1 MALRD
6 RVHSLETEYAVAY
19 LGEDG
24 RPPGVG
30 AIVDALMSAAGLS
43 HGVSPGSFLVN
54 GSRLSH
60 DVGHAEWA
68 LPECRTGRELAD
80 YDKATDHLL
89 LHSVVPRAGQLMA
102 RRGYG
107 GRLVVTKNNVD
118 SFGSSYG
125 CHENY
130 QMQHN
135 ADLLGEMDFVR
146 YMVQVMIPFLVSRQI
161 LVGAGRLV
169 KDAHRGPHQLHYELA
184 QRSGFI
190 QAVVSRSTTH
200 ARPIFNLGREGE
212 AFAAGNNR
220 RLHLILGDANLS
232 GWATWIKTGS
242 TGLILRLVEDVFAD
256 AVPVLRDPV
265 DAIKKIS
272 RDLTGQTGIP
282 LQAGGQMTALDLQ
295 WLYYNL
301 ADRYLT
307 LFDASGEDEEL
318 MEAWGAALEDFE
330 RDSMALRDRADWAI
344 KKQMIDAYLSQ
355 HGTTLD
361 DLPPDRSLIA
371 DVQAFDLRYHE
382 LSPEGLYHRVYP
394 ADTLVTAEAIAHA
407 AETPPP
413 TTRARIRGEFIR
425 IGRDYKASVTNGG
438 WEGIGVEGERF
449 LLPDPMRCDHPALVA
464 WDRPWER
471 LQHAAETER
480 NKLDLETDSDLGHC
494 YARFGW
500 GQRAIGA
507 YRAALERALDMA
519 DITRELAHTLLRQGL
534 YAEAIRCFEQYA
546 ISRDAA
552 ETASDR
558 IGTGDAYR
566 LHGEPERALAFY
578 EQAAESSESAS
589 TAHSRMGIIFLA
601 RGETDRAEEAFRT
614 ALGTFGSQLTAW
626 TALGVLLTVRGVR
639 DQARPYFER
648 ALALPPFGV
657 FDLTVS
663 AARYLRAIAAIG
675 LEHADA
681 LTQFDIALADCTARA
696 ADGIALAQMLLA
708 LLATAPVPPGDA
720 AQALSL
726 VQPIRPAIDPPDP
739 DELPPVAPPVQCWL
753 ESALHDPRSAVR
765 CDAAQAAGWRLEAD
779 AIERG
784 TWVIPLL
791 AEVAQR
797 DADSQVRRAAIAAL
811 GAAAKQLPDITEALI
826 ACLRDP
832 VPAVGW
838 DAEAS
843 LNQLGRPR
851 AAVEP
856 ATVGVIATISA
867 SQVAASRADNTFP
880 ERDDDRR
887 DDALLDDDLFA

>member
-19 LGEDG
+19 LGNDE
-24 RPPGVG
+24 RPPGAG
-30 AIVDALMSAAGLS
+30 AIVDALMSAVGRS
-43 HGVSPGSFLVN
+43 HGASTGSFLVN

-102 RRGYG
+102 GRGYT

-118 SFGSSYG
+118 SFGTSYG

-135 ADLLGEMDFVR
+135 ADLLGELDFVR

-169 KDAHRGPHQLHYELA
+169 KDNRRGSRQLHYELA

-190 QAVVSRSTTH
+190 QTVVSRSTTH

-242 TGLILRLVEDVFAD
+242 TGLMLRVVEDVFAD
-256 AVPVLRDPV
+256 TIPVLRDPV
-265 DAIKKIS
+265 AAIRTIS

-282 LQAGGQMTALDLQ
+282 LQTGGQMSALDLQ

-301 ADRYLT
+301 VDRYLT
-307 LFDASGEDEEL
+307 LFGASGEDEDL

-330 RDSMALRDRADWAI
+330 RDPMALRDRADWAI
-344 KKQMIDAYLSQ
+344 KKQMIDAYLAQ

-382 LSPEGLYHRVYP
+382 LSPDGLYHRVYP
-394 ADTLVTAEAIAHA
+394 ADTLVTADAIARA
-407 AETPPP
+407 VETSPPA
-413 TTRARIRGEFIR
+413 TRARVRGEFIR
-425 IGRDYKASVTNGG
+425 IGREYGVSVSNGG
-438 WEGIGVEGERF
+438 WEAAGLDGERF
-449 LLPDPMRCDHPALVA
+449 PLPDPMHCDHPALVA

-471 LQHAAETER
+471 LQRTAEAGHTAQDAESSI
-480 NKLDLETDSDLGHC
+480 NLGRC
-494 YARFGW
+494 YMHFGW
-500 GQRAIGA
+500 GQRAVST
-507 YRAALERALDMA
+507 YRAALERIAASSITHALA
-519 DITRELAHTLLRQGL
+519 DALLRQGL
-534 YAEAIRCFEQYA
+534 YAEAIRYFEQHA
-546 ISRDAA
+546 IRRDPT
-552 ETASDR
+552 ETSPDYV
-558 IGTGDAYR
+558 GLGDAFR
-566 LHGEPERALAFY
+566 LHNEPEHALDCY
-578 EQAAESSESAS
+578 KSAATTTESAS
-589 TAHSRMGIIFLA
+589 TAHSRMGMLLLA
-601 RGETDRAEEAFRT
+601 RGETDRAETEFRT
-614 ALGTFGSQLTAW
+614 ALDTFGSQLTAW
-626 TALGVLLTVRGVR
+626 TALGALLTGRGAR
-639 DQARPYFER
+639 DQARPYFDR

-657 FDLTVS
+657 FDLTES
-663 AARYLRAIAAIG
+663 AARYVRAIAAVG
-675 LEHADA
+675 LEHPDA
-681 LTQFDIALADCTARA
+681 LGNLDAALADDTAKA
-696 ADGIALAQMLLA
+696 ADGIALAQMLLE
-708 LLATAPVPPGDA
+708 LLAGAPVPPRDA
-720 AQALSL
+720 AEALR
-726 VQPIRPAIDPPDP
+726 VIRPVRALIDPPDP
-739 DELPPVAPPVQCWL
+739 DELPAVAASVRLWL
-753 ESALHDPRSAVR
+753 ENALHDPRSDVR
-765 CDAAQAAGWRLEAD
+765 CGAAQAAGWRLEPG

-784 TWVIPLL
+784 SWVIPLL
-791 AEVAQR
+791 AEVAQH
-797 DADSQVRRAAIAAL
+797 DADPQVRRAAIATL
-811 GAAAKQLPDITEALI
+811 GSAAEPLADITEALI

-838 DAEAS
+838 AAEAS
-843 LNQLGRPR
+843 LNQIGRYR
-851 AAVEP
+851 
-856 ATVGVIATISA
+856 ATVAEATVSVFATVSA
-867 SQVAASRADNTFP
+867 SQIAAPRPGDTPP
-880 ERDDDRR
+880 EGD
-887 DDALLDDDLFA
+887 DDALDSAPLEDDLLA